1 MNRAELLVV
10 EDDNDIRES
19 LLDYLSFI
27 GFKAVAVTNGQEALS
42 YLRENLNSLPDLIL
56 LDYMMPVMNGMTFL
70 NAMEKESPSLRIP
83 VILISAATI
92 DDASFPSNVV
102 KFMKKPFNLKDLTRT
117 AKSTSV
123 VRLVRYFF

>member
-102 KFMKKPFNLKDLTRT
+102 EFMKKPFNLKDLTRT
-117 AKSTSV
+117 AKKYLGGQAS
-123 VRLVRYFF
+123 

>member
-117 AKSTSV
+117 AKKYLGGQAS
-123 VRLVRYFF
+123 

>member
-42 YLRENLNSLPDLIL
+42 YLRENLKSLPDLIL

-92 DDASFPSNVV
+92 DDVSFPSNVV
-102 KFMKKPFNLKDLTRT
+102 EFMKKPFNLKDLTRT
-117 AKSTSV
+117 ARKYLGGQAS
-123 VRLVRYFF
+123 